1 MLRYLSSSLC
11 KTSDLQTK
19 LALPPYSNTQN
30 SIITSFKK
38 NYSTCRRDLVSL
50 SSDYKNLVM
59 GFHWKHINIL
69 LMDVEEIDVI
79 AASIWR
85 LYYFET

>member
-1 MLRYLSSSLC
+1 MY

-19 LALPPYSNTQN
+19 LDLLPYPHTQN

-38 NYSTCRRDLVSL
+38 NCSTCRKDLVSL
-50 SSDYKNLVM
+50 SGDYKTAVM

-69 LMDVEEIDVI
+69 LIDVEGIDVMVP
-79 AASIWR
+79 
-85 LYYFET
+85 